1 MPPGERRPPP
11 IFNRPILMG
20 RLMGRLAENPA
31 PQWPSLRAMAKAT
44 REAAS
49 PRQLSTSPRRV
60 LDDLQPRIAPRES
73 DEGPSLEGESMPSPQ
88 VRPMWPSPLVLH
100 PLAGV
105 PLESPLR
112 SGIERLMGSDLGH
125 VRLHTDSTAASWA
138 FRLRAHAFTVGRHIF
153 FAAGRFQPQ
162 TRAGLELLVH
172 ELAHVRQQ
180 PGGAPLPWG
189 QGTLTQYRTME
200 EEAHAQMQAVL
211 AGVSPT
217 AARGSQWELYTL
229 NRWAAG
235 STEPVGGQT
244 GLPIHTVQFR
254 GGSDGFPPLIL
265 SYASRSSAV
274 VPMRQ
279 ESTISTAEGPPPSA
293 GMVPGAAPASPAPE
307 APDPEQLAQHVYE
320 WIQRRLRIEGERRGV
335 QQWH

>member
-1 MPPGERRPPP
+1 MPPGERHPPP
-11 IFNRPILMG
+11 ILNRPILMG
-20 RLMGRLAENPA
+20 RLIGRLPENPT

-49 PRQLSTSPRRV
+49 PGQLSTSPRRV
-60 LDDLQPRIAPRES
+60 LNDLQRRIAPRAS
-73 DEGPSLEGESMPSPQ
+73 DEGPSLEGESIPSPQ

-189 QGTLTQYRTME
+189 QGTFAQYRTLE
-200 EEAHAQMQAVL
+200 GEAHAQAQAVL
-211 AGVSPT
+211 AGVPRM
-217 AARGSQWELYTL
+217 AAGGTQGESYAL
-229 NRWAAG
+229 NRWTAG
-235 STEPVGGQT
+235 SAEAVGGQT
-244 GLPIHTVQFR
+244 GIPIHTAQFR
-254 GGSDGFPPLIL
+254 AGSDGFPPLIL
-265 SYASRSSAV
+265 SYASRTTTA

-279 ESTISTAEGPPPSA
+279 ESTISTSEAPP
-293 GMVPGAAPASPAPE
+293 PGAAPAPPSPE

-335 QQWH
+335 QRWH